1 MSKIEFKPETTPAG
15 ETVLVASITAELVS
29 QGSNPIPNKNGNEF
43 YPVTIKFENALGN
56 QQSVPALLY
65 KGNADYGVEKGVSYL
80 TKIIASAG
88 SKPLFIM
95 SHLARGTE
103 ASLADLGLN
112 LEDFQSAGV
121 IQDFNKVPK
130 K

>member
-1 MSKIEFKPETTPAG
+1 MSKIEFKPEITPAG

-112 LEDFQSAGV
+112 MEDFQSAGV

>member
-15 ETVLVASITAELVS
+15 DTVLVASITAELLS
-29 QGSNPIPNKNGNEF
+29 QGEKAIPNKNGNEF
-43 YPVTIKFENALGN
+43 YPVTVKFENVLGN
-56 QQSVPALLY
+56 MQSVPALLY
-65 KGNADYGVEKGVSYL
+65 KGNADHGVEKGVSYL

-112 LEDFQSAGV
+112 MEDFQFAGE
-121 IQDFNKVPK
+121 IQDLNKVPK

>member
-1 MSKIEFKPETTPAG
+1 MSKIEFKPEVTPAG

-29 QGSNPIPNKNGNEF
+29 QGANPIANKNGNEF

-56 QQSVPALLY
+56 MQSVPALLY
-65 KGNADYGVEKGVSYL
+65 KGNAEYGVEKGVSYL

-103 ASLADLGLN
+103 ASLADLGLSM
-112 LEDFQSAGV
+112 EDFQAVGTV
-121 IQDFNKVPK
+121 EDFNKVPK

>member
-1 MSKIEFKPETTPAG
+1 MSKIEFKPEVTPAG
-15 ETVLVASITAELVS
+15 ETVLVASITAELVTM
-29 QGSNPIPNKNGNEF
+29 GANPIANKNGNEF

-65 KGNADYGVEKGVSYL
+65 KGNAEYGVEKGVSYL

-88 SKPLFIM
+88 SKPLFVM

-103 ASLADLGLN
+103 ASLADLGLSM
-112 LEDFQSAGV
+112 EDFQAVGTV
-121 IQDFNKVPK
+121 EDFNKVPK

>member
-15 ETVLVASITAELVS
+15 ETVLVASITAELLTM
-29 QGSNPIPNKNGNEF
+29 GSNPIANKNGNEF
-43 YPVTIKFENALGN
+43 YPVTVKFENALGN
-56 QQSVPALLY
+56 MQSVPALLY

-80 TKIIASAG
+80 TKIIATSAG
-88 SKPLFIM
+88 KPLFVM

-103 ASLADLGLN
+103 ASLADLGLSM
-112 LEDFQSAGV
+112 EDFNAPA
-121 IQDFNKVPK
+121 IADFSKVAK